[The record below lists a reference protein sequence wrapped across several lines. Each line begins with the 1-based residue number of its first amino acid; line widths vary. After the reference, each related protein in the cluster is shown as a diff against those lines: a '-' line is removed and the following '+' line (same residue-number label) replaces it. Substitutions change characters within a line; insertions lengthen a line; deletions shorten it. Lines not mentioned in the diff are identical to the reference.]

1 MSTYGDATTFGTS
14 SATNASFKVL
24 ISATVKNPVIHNLK
38 RLAREIKDSTSFV
51 ISSGEYKGVYIVDY
65 KTRGIFKE
73 CQ

>member
-1 MSTYGDATTFGTS
+1 MNQLVHINLKNGCA
-14 SATNASFKVL
+14 
-24 ISATVKNPVIHNLK
+24 SATVKNPVIHNLK

-73 CQ
+73 C